1 MPSEF
6 DESRLDDSAIL
17 AESDHLLR
25 PLAEAGARLR
35 REAAAAEPALASLAG
50 EQRPRAI
57 IAVGP
62 EARLLRA
69 VLEPVCPVPFV
80 AWPNLGLPGWVGPLD
95 LVVVLGGGQA
105 AATCAH
111 EALRRGSRLLVA
123 AAEDSSLASQ
133 TASRSTTLLPVS
145 TLDPLPAAIVTM
157 AALHEMGLGA
167 PISTAAVAEA
177 LDAVA
182 LESAH
187 GVDLAAN
194 PAKIVAIELADTQ
207 PVIWGG
213 SVLAARASRRIAEAV
228 RTASGR
234 VALAADAGELLPILA
249 GVRARDPFAD
259 PFEASEEARP
269 TLVVVDDGLGDPE
282 HDEQREALEENA
294 RVMDVRVTALAHT
307 TGSTMERYATVLG
320 KGLFAAAYL
329 QIGLGREYRREGRP
343 W

>member
-6 DESRLDDSAIL
+6 DESRLDDPAVL
-17 AESDHLLR
+17 DESDHLLR

-35 REAAAAEPALASLAG
+35 RESASAASAIGALVDEP
-50 EQRPRAI
+50 RPRAI

-62 EARLLRA
+62 EARLVRA

-95 LVVVLGGGQA
+95 LVVVLGGGPA
-105 AATCAH
+105 AASCAH
-111 EALRRGSRLLVA
+111 EALRRGSRLLVTA
-123 AAEDSSLASQ
+123 PEDSSLARQ
-133 TASRSTTLLPVS
+133 AASRATTLLPVS
-145 TLDPLPAAIVTM
+145 TSDPLPAAIVAM

-167 PISTAAVAEA
+167 PLSTAAVADA

-187 GVDLAAN
+187 GIDLAAN
-194 PAKIVAIELADTQ
+194 PAKTVAIELADAQ

-249 GVRARDPFAD
+249 GVRPRDPFAD
-259 PFEASEEARP
+259 PFEGSQDARP
-269 TLVVVDDGLGDPE
+269 TLVVVDDGLGDAE
-282 HDEQREALEENA
+282 NDEQREALEGNA
-294 RVMDVRVTALAHT
+294 RVMDVRVTELAHT
-307 TGSTMERYATVLG
+307 DGSTMERYATVLA

-329 QIGLGREYRREGRP
+329 QIGLGREYRR
-343 W
+343 

>member
-1 MPSEF
+1 MPTEF
-6 DESRLDDSAIL
+6 DESRLDDEAVL
-17 AESDHLLR
+17 AGADHLLR

-35 REAAAAEPALASLAG
+35 RESAAAQAAIATLVD
-50 EQRPRAI
+50 EQRPRAV

-69 VLEPVCPVPFV
+69 VLEPVCPVPLV

-95 LVVVLGGGQA
+95 LVVVLGGGPS

-111 EALRRGSRLLVA
+111 EALRRGSRLLVTA
-123 AAEDSSLASQ
+123 PEDSSLARQS
-133 TASRSTTLLPVS
+133 ASRATTLLPVS
-145 TLDPLPAAIVTM
+145 TTDPMPAAIVAM

-167 PISTAAVAEA
+167 PVSPAAVADA

-182 LESAH
+182 LASGH
-187 GVDLAAN
+187 GVDLASN
-194 PAKIVAIELADTQ
+194 PAKTFAIELADAQ

-249 GVRARDPFAD
+249 GVRPRDPFAD
-259 PFEASEEARP
+259 PFEAAEEARP
-269 TLVVVDDGLGDPE
+269 TLVVVDDGLGDAE
-282 HDEQREALEENA
+282 NDEQREALEGNA
-294 RVMDVRVTALAHT
+294 RTMDVRVTELAHT
-307 TGSTMERYATVLG
+307 TGSTMERYATVLA

-329 QIGLGREYRREGRP
+329 QIGLSREYRR
-343 W
+343 

>member
-6 DESRLDDSAIL
+6 DESRLDDPAIL
-17 AESDHLLR
+17 DESDHLLR

-35 REAAAAEPALASLAG
+35 RESASAASAIAALAD
-50 EQRPRAI
+50 EPRPRAI

-62 EARLLRA
+62 EARLVRA

-95 LVVVLGGGQA
+95 LVVVLGGGPA
-105 AATCAH
+105 AASCAH
-111 EALRRGSRLLVA
+111 EALRRGSRLLVTA
-123 AAEDSSLASQ
+123 PEDSSLARQ
-133 TASRSTTLLPVS
+133 AASRATTLLPVS
-145 TLDPLPAAIVTM
+145 TSDPLPAAIVAM

-167 PISTAAVAEA
+167 PLSTAAVADA

-194 PAKIVAIELADTQ
+194 PAKTVAIELADAQ

-249 GVRARDPFAD
+249 GVRPRDPFAD
-259 PFEASEEARP
+259 PFEGSQDARP
-269 TLVVVDDGLGDPE
+269 TLVVVDDGLGDAE
-282 HDEQREALEENA
+282 NDEQREALEGNA
-294 RVMDVRVTALAHT
+294 RVMDVRVTELAHT
-307 TGSTMERYATVLG
+307 DGSTMERYATVLA

-329 QIGLGREYRREGRP
+329 QIGLGREYRR
-343 W
+343 

>member
-1 MPSEF
+1 MASEF
-6 DESRLDDSAIL
+6 DESRLDDPAIL

-35 REAAAAEPALASLAG
+35 RESAAAEAAIASLAG
-50 EQRPRAI
+50 EQRPRAV

-111 EALRRGSRLLVA
+111 EALRRGSRLLVTA
-123 AAEDSSLASQ
+123 PEDSSLARQ
-133 TASRSTTLLPVS
+133 AESRATTLLPVS
-145 TLDPLPAAIVTM
+145 TADPMPAAIVAL

-167 PISTAAVAEA
+167 PISPAAVADA

-187 GVDLAAN
+187 GVDIAAN
-194 PAKIVAIELADTQ
+194 PAKMVALELADSQ
-207 PVIWGG
+207 PVVWGG
-213 SVLAARASRRIAEAV
+213 SVLAARASRRVAEAV

-234 VALAADAGELLPILA
+234 VALAADATELLPILA
-249 GVRARDPFAD
+249 AVAPRDPFAD
-259 PFEASEEARP
+259 PFEASEDARP

-282 HDEQREALEENA
+282 HAEQRRALEENA
-294 RVMDVRVTALAHT
+294 RVMDVRVTELAHT
-307 TGSTMERYATVLG
+307 EGSTMERYATVLA

-329 QIGLGREYRREGRP
+329 QVGLGREYRR
-343 W
+343 

>member
-6 DESRLDDSAIL
+6 DESRLDDEAVL

-25 PLAEAGARLR
+25 PIAESGARLR
-35 REAAAAEPALASLAG
+35 REAAAAASAITSVAG

-105 AATCAH
+105 AASCAH
-111 EALRRGSRLLVA
+111 EALRRGSRLLVTAPEGSALA
-123 AAEDSSLASQ
+123 AQS
-133 TASRSTTLLPVS
+133 ASRSTTLLPVS
-145 TLDPLPAAIVTM
+145 TADPMPAAIVAL

-167 PISTAAVAEA
+167 PLSTAAVADA
-177 LDAVA
+177 LDTVA

-187 GVDLAAN
+187 GVDLASN
-194 PAKIVAIELADTQ
+194 PAKMVAIELADAQ

-249 GVRARDPFAD
+249 GVRPRDPFAD
-259 PFEASEEARP
+259 PFEAAEEMRP
-269 TLVVVDDGLGDPE
+269 TLVIVDDGLGDAE
-282 HDEQREALEENA
+282 NAEQRDALEGNA
-294 RVMDVRVTALAHT
+294 RVMEVRVTTLAHT
-307 TGSTMERYATVLG
+307 TGSVMERYATVLA
-320 KGLFAAAYL
+320 KGMFAAAYL
-329 QIGLGREYRREGRP
+329 QIGLGRENRR
-343 W
+343 

>member
-1 MPSEF
+1 MASEF
-6 DESRLDDSAIL
+6 DESRLDDPAIL

-35 REAAAAEPALASLAG
+35 RESAAAEAAIASLAG
-50 EQRPRAI
+50 EQRPRAV

-111 EALRRGSRLLVA
+111 EALRRGSRLLVTA
-123 AAEDSSLASQ
+123 PEDSSLARQ
-133 TASRSTTLLPVS
+133 AESRATTLLPVS
-145 TLDPLPAAIVTM
+145 TADPMPAAIVAL

-167 PISTAAVAEA
+167 PISPAAVADA

-187 GVDLAAN
+187 GVDIAAN
-194 PAKIVAIELADTQ
+194 PAKMVALELADSQ
-207 PVIWGG
+207 PVVWAGPCSPPGRPAG
-213 SVLAARASRRIAEAV
+213 SPRPYARRPVGWPWPPTRPSCCRSWPPSPRATRSPTRSRRPRTRAPRSWWSTTAWATPSTPSSAARWRR
-228 RTASGR
+228 TPG
-234 VALAADAGELLPILA
+234 
-249 GVRARDPFAD
+249 
-259 PFEASEEARP
+259 
-269 TLVVVDDGLGDPE
+269 
-282 HDEQREALEENA
+282 
-294 RVMDVRVTALAHT
+294 
-307 TGSTMERYATVLG
+307 
-320 KGLFAAAYL
+320 
-329 QIGLGREYRREGRP
+329 
-343 W
+343 